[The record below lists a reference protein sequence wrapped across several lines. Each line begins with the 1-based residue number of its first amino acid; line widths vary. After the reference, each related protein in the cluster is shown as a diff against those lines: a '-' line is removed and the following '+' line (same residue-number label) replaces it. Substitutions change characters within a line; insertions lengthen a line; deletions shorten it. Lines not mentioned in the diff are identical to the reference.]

1 MDSRSATGLASTPLA
16 AADSN
21 AILRNMVLEITEQA

>member
-21 AILRNMVLEITEQA
+21 AILRNMVLEIKERS